1 MTIANPMLPC
11 SKRLFGFKLTG
22 KDLAIDLGTSKTLVY
37 RRGSGVILDA
47 PSVLAINKKNGR
59 IRAVGLKAKQMLGKI
74 PQTIV
79 TIRPLQDGVI
89 ANFDATQRM
98 VKYFLNQVRPRRT
111 TVGSRLIIGVP
122 CKVTK
127 VEKRALIDIA
137 KEVGARKVSLVAEPV
152 AALIGA
158 DLPIF
163 EPVGNMIVDIGGGT
177 SEAAIVSLNGVV
189 ISNSI
194 RMAGEEMDQTII
206 HHVRE
211 TYSLS
216 IGEQRAER
224 IKINLGYSCPKG
236 KAKKM
241 KVKGRDLNTGFPK
254 EIELDS
260 EEMQEIL
267 DPVLAAILDMIEVT
281 LEQCPP
287 ELAGDIMENGIYLTG
302 GGACLSGLDTYI
314 SKRVKL
320 PVKMV
325 PEPLLAV
332 VLGLGRLLENDDLLS
347 AVEITPNTG

>member
-1 MTIANPMLPC
+1 MLPC
-11 SKRLFGFKLTG
+11 SKELFGFKLTG
-22 KDLAIDLGTSKTLVY
+22 KDLAIDLGTTKTLVY
-37 RRGSGVILDA
+37 ARESGVILDA
-47 PSVLAINKKNGR
+47 PSVLAINKKDGR
-59 IRAVGLKAKQMLGKI
+59 IRAAGLKAKQMLGKT
-74 PQTIV
+74 PQIIV
-79 TIRPLQDGVI
+79 AIRPLQDGVI

-111 TVGSRLIIGVP
+111 IVGSRLIIGAP

-127 VEKRALIDIA
+127 VEKRALLDIA
-137 KEVGARKVSLVAEPV
+137 KEVGARKVSLVAEPL
-152 AALIGA
+152 AALLGA

-194 RMAGEEMDQTII
+194 RMAGEEMDQAII
-206 HHVRE
+206 QYVRE
-211 TYSLS
+211 KHNLL
-216 IGEQRAER
+216 IGEQRAET
-224 IKINLGYSCPKG
+224 IKINLGYSFPKG
-236 KAKKM
+236 KAKKI
-241 KVKGRDLNTGFPK
+241 KVTGRDLNTGFPK
-254 EIELDS
+254 EIELAS

-302 GGACLSGLDTYI
+302 GGACHSGLDTYI

-320 PVKMV
+320 PVKTV
-325 PEPLLAV
+325 PEPILAV
-332 VLGLGRLLENDDLLS
+332 VLGLGRLLEDDHLLS

>member
-1 MTIANPMLPC
+1 MTIANLMLPC
-11 SKRLFGFKLTG
+11 SKELFGFKLTG

-47 PSVLAINKKNGR
+47 PSVLAINKKDGR
-59 IRAVGLKAKQMLGKI
+59 IRAAGLRAKQMLGKT
-74 PQTIV
+74 PQNIV
-79 TIRPLQDGVI
+79 TIYPLRDGVI
-89 ANFDATQRM
+89 ADFGATQRM
-98 VKYFLNQVRPRRT
+98 VEYFLNQVHSRRAI
-111 TVGSRLIIGVP
+111 VGPRLIIGVP

-127 VEKRALIDIA
+127 VEKKALVDIA
-137 KEVGARKVSLVAEPV
+137 KDVGARKLSLVAEPV
-152 AALIGA
+152 AALLGA

-194 RMAGEEMDQTII
+194 RMAGEEMDQAII
-206 HHVRE
+206 QHVRE
-211 TYSLS
+211 TYNLV

-224 IKINLGYSCPKG
+224 VKINLGYSFPKG

-254 EIELDS
+254 ELELDS

-267 DPVLAAILDMIEVT
+267 DPVLAAILDMIEMT

-287 ELAGDIMENGIYLTG
+287 ELAGNIMENGIYLTG
-302 GGACLSGLDTYI
+302 GGACLRGVDTYI

-320 PVKMV
+320 LVKMV

-332 VLGLGRLLENDDLLS
+332 VLGLGRLLGDDHLLS
-347 AVEITPNTG
+347 AVEITPNSS